1 MTVPS
6 GEIIAPLGKSTNT
19 HTRKD
24 AVRLST
30 YLPSRCSRTH
40 SSQRAMA
47 CGNLL
52 SLKW

>member
-30 YLPSRCSRTH
+30 YLPTFTLLEDTLV
-40 SSQRAMA
+40 MA